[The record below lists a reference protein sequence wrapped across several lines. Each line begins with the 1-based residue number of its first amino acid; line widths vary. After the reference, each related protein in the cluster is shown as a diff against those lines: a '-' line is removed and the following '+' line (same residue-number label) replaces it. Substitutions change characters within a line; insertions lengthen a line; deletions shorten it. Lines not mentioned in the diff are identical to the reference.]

1 MVWAQ
6 LATFLGKEGL
16 KQVAKQGGKK
26 LAAEAGKK
34 FVKKKAMDF
43 GKKKALEVGQRH
55 LAKATSGKADR
66 GTDRKTLQRGYGSP
80 MDIENV

>member
-1 MVWAQ
+1 MVWSQ
-6 LATFLGKEGL
+6 VATFLGKEGL
-16 KQVAKQGGKK
+16 KQMGKK
-26 LAAEAGKK
+26 AATEAGKK
-34 FVKKKAMDF
+34 FVKKKAIDF

-80 MDIENV
+80 MDIANV

>member
-6 LATFLGKEGL
+6 VATFLGKEGL
-16 KQVAKQGGKK
+16 KQMGKK
-26 LAAEAGKK
+26 AATEAGKK
-34 FVKKKAMDF
+34 FVKKKVIDL

-55 LAKATSGKADR
+55 LAKVTSGKADR

>member
-16 KQVAKQGGKK
+16 KQMGKK
-26 LAAEAGKK
+26 AATEAGKK
-34 FVKKKAMDF
+34 FVKKKAIDF

-55 LAKATSGKADR
+55 FAKATSGKADR
-66 GTDRKTLQRGYGSP
+66 GTDRKTLQRGYGDP

>member
-16 KQVAKQGGKK
+16 KQMGKK
-26 LAAEAGKK
+26 AATEAGKK
-34 FVKKKAMDF
+34 FVKKKAIDF

-66 GTDRKTLQRGYGSP
+66 GTDRKTLQRGYGDP
-80 MDIENV
+80 MDIANV

>member
-16 KQVAKQGGKK
+16 KQMGKK
-26 LAAEAGKK
+26 AATEAGKK
-34 FVKKKAMDF
+34 FVKKKAIDF

-80 MDIENV
+80 MDIENA

>member
-1 MVWAQ
+1 MVWSQ
-6 LATFLGKEGL
+6 VATFLGKEGL
-16 KQVAKQGGKK
+16 KQMGKK
-26 LAAEAGKK
+26 AATEAGKK
-34 FVKKKAMDF
+34 FVKKKAIDF

-66 GTDRKTLQRGYGSP
+66 GTDRKTMQRGYGSP

>member
-16 KQVAKQGGKK
+16 KQMGKK
-26 LAAEAGKK
+26 AATEAGKK
-34 FVKKKAMDF
+34 FVKKKAIDF

-80 MDIENV
+80 MDIKNV

>member
-6 LATFLGKEGL
+6 VATFLGKEGL
-16 KQVAKQGGKK
+16 KQMGKK
-26 LAAEAGKK
+26 AATEAGKK
-34 FVKKKAMDF
+34 FVKKKAIDF

-66 GTDRKTLQRGYGSP
+66 GTDRKTLQRGYGDP
-80 MDIENV
+80 MDIANV

>member
-1 MVWAQ
+1 MVWSQ
-6 LATFLGKEGL
+6 IATFLGKEGL
-16 KQVAKQGGKK
+16 KQMGKK
-26 LAAEAGKK
+26 AATEAGKK
-34 FVKKKAMDF
+34 FVKKKAIDF
-43 GKKKALEVGQRH
+43 GKKKALEAGQRH

>member
-1 MVWAQ
+1 MVWSQ
-6 LATFLGKEGL
+6 VATFLGKEGL
-16 KQVAKQGGKK
+16 KQMGKK
-26 LAAEAGKK
+26 AATEAGKK
-34 FVKKKAMDF
+34 FVKKKAIDF

-66 GTDRKTLQRGYGSP
+66 GTDRKTLQRGGYGSP

>member
-6 LATFLGKEGL
+6 VATFLGKEGL
-16 KQVAKQGGKK
+16 KQMGKK
-26 LAAEAGKK
+26 AATEAGKK
-34 FVKKKAMDF
+34 FVKKKAIDF

-66 GTDRKTLQRGYGSP
+66 GTERKTLQRGYGDP
-80 MDIENV
+80 MDIANV

>member
-6 LATFLGKEGL
+6 VATFLGKEGL
-16 KQVAKQGGKK
+16 KQMGKK
-26 LAAEAGKK
+26 AAAEAGKK
-34 FVKKKAMDF
+34 FVKEKAIDF

-66 GTDRKTLQRGYGSP
+66 GTERKTLQRGYGDP
-80 MDIENV
+80 MDIANV

>member
-6 LATFLGKEGL
+6 
-16 KQVAKQGGKK
+16 
-26 LAAEAGKK
+26 AAAAIGKK
-34 FVKKKAMDF
+34 FVKKKAIDF

-55 LAKATSGKADR
+55 LAKEQRKAVR
-66 GTDRKTLQRGYGSP
+66 REKIGYGERGSARYARKP